1 MPGVL
6 WERSVQFAAALRFN
20 KAMQV
25 EEHRLKND
33 QFKAVRRT
41 KLRNRLTSLCG
52 SKIMLRHYYISDD
65 LDDLK
70 MLEDELSDS
79 GFVTPQF
86 HVLTEQDAECE
97 KRHLHAI
104 EPVLKKDVV
113 HLTQVGAIVGLI
125 VASALM
131 FTSWLL
137 GLHES
142 PVGWMPIVFVAI
154 VALGFCTW
162 EGGLIGIQ
170 LPHYQFKRFQKTLAD
185 GYHVFFVDVDQ
196 NQELLLDKLVSGH
209 PRLKLAGTD
218 EATPAW
224 VVRGQDRLM
233 KVARSI

>member
-1 MPGVL
+1 
-6 WERSVQFAAALRFN
+6 
-20 KAMQV
+20 
-25 EEHRLKND
+25 
-33 QFKAVRRT
+33 
-41 KLRNRLTSLCG
+41 
-52 SKIMLRHYYISDD
+52 MLRHYYISDD

-70 MLEDELSDS
+70 TLENELSNN

-113 HLTQVGAIVGLI
+113 HLTKIGAITGAMVAGALLLI
-125 VASALM
+125 
-131 FTSWLL
+131 SWFL

-142 PVGWMPIVFVAI
+142 TLGWMPILFVAI

-196 NQELLLDKLVSGH
+196 DQELLLDAIVSDH

-218 EATPAW
+218 AAAPAW
-224 VVRGQDRLM
+224 VVMGQDKLM

>member
-1 MPGVL
+1 
-6 WERSVQFAAALRFN
+6 
-20 KAMQV
+20 
-25 EEHRLKND
+25 
-33 QFKAVRRT
+33 
-41 KLRNRLTSLCG
+41 
-52 SKIMLRHYYISDD
+52 MLRHYYISDD

-137 GLHES
+137 GLSCSAGLTPHVLPLCKPVVLS
-142 PVGWMPIVFVAI
+142 PFAEKGVTFR
-154 VALGFCTW
+154 T
-162 EGGLIGIQ
+162 
-170 LPHYQFKRFQKTLAD
+170 
-185 GYHVFFVDVDQ
+185 
-196 NQELLLDKLVSGH
+196 
-209 PRLKLAGTD
+209 PRRRTVQASKQAAHTRCWRHGRRWAET
-218 EATPAW
+218 ACVYCVNVYSW
-224 VVRGQDRLM
+224 
-233 KVARSI
+233 